1 MIFVGIFSI
10 GQRLLSTTHK
20 TVNKEQTKQI
30 QDLWTVFTKQD
41 KLTIFQK
48 FKGEIRFGPVYLNLK
63 ADPIIDFLKDKIF
76 GDWFFC
82 YDKGIF
88 LQQWNSTDKAN
99 ATLIFIDIVTLE
111 IKVLKDNI
119 PSVIWNIVATRDN
132 QLELT
137 CDTGNE
143 KLIYNL
149 ELNMA

>member
-1 MIFVGIFSI
+1 MIFVGIFSV

-20 TVNKEQTKQI
+20 TVDKEQTKQV
-30 QDLWTVFTKQD
+30 QDLWTIFTKQD
-41 KLTIFQK
+41 NLTIFQK
-48 FKGEIRFGPVYLNLK
+48 FQGEIRFGPVYLSLK
-63 ADPIIDFLKDKIF
+63 ADPIIEFLKDKIF

-82 YDKGIF
+82 YYKGIF

-99 ATLIFIDIVTLE
+99 ATLIYIDIVTLE

-119 PSVIWNIVATRDN
+119 PSVIWNIVAIRDN

-143 KLIYNL
+143 KLVYNL
-149 ELNMA
+149 ELNVA